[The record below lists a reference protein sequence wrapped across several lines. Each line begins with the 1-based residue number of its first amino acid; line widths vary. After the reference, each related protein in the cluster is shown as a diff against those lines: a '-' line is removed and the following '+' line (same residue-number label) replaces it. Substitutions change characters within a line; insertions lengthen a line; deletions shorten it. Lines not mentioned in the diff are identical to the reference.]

1 VTTSPLTSLIDL
13 TDQRALVTGAGKGIG
28 EAIAHRLT
36 EAGAIV
42 TIADLDPDAAGT
54 AERLGA
60 SFVACD
66 ITDDAQLTAAFDAA
80 CEGESLRILVN
91 NAGIFPTTGPMQ
103 EATDEFVTRM
113 LDVNVRAQFSACRE
127 GANRMPD
134 GGSIINMASVAG
146 LGGSPGI
153 SAYAASKAAVISL
166 TRVFAR
172 ELGPLGIRVN
182 AIAPGIIDT
191 PGVRAQM
198 APLLASGLDI
208 ESRISDN
215 PLGTTGQPDHIAR
228 CALYLCSELAT
239 FVTGQT
245 HVVDGGSR
253 A

>member
-1 VTTSPLTSLIDL
+1 MDDDTITDL
-13 TDQRALVTGAGKGIG
+13 LDLSGHQALVTGGGKGIG
-28 EAIAHRLT
+28 EAIAARLT
-36 EAGAIV
+36 QAGASV
-42 TIADLDPDAAGT
+42 TIADMDPDAAAT

-60 SFVACD
+60 NFVGCD
-66 ITDDAQLTAAFDAA
+66 ITDNNQLVAAFDAA
-80 CEGESLRILVN
+80 TTDGPLHILIN

-103 EATDEFVTRM
+103 DAADEFVARM

-127 GANRMPD
+127 GATRMTE

-146 LGGSPGI
+146 LGGSTGI
-153 SAYAASKAAVISL
+153 SAYGASKAAMISL
-166 TRVFAR
+166 TQGFSR

-198 APLLASGLDI
+198 EPLLAAGLDI
-208 ESRISDN
+208 ESLISAN
-215 PLGTTGQPDHIAR
+215 PLQTTGQPDHIAR
-228 CALYLCSELAT
+228 CALYLCSELAS
-239 FVTGQT
+239 FVTGQV